1 MAVFYSHPF
10 SYQAEEPLLNQSE
23 DPREE
28 SPQKSLTIPQVFA
41 VIGLRK
47 PLMIVSLVMVT
58 QQLSG
63 KYFDFQFETDSLTNN
78 SQESTQVKIF
88 LLLQSRLNNFF

>member
-1 MAVFYSHPF
+1 MAVFYAHPF

-63 KYFDFQFETDSLTNN
+63 KYHSISSLKPTH
-78 SQESTQVKIF
+78 SQMTHRNQ
-88 LLLQSRLNNFF
+88 RR

>member
-63 KYFDFQFETDSLTNN
+63 KYLSISSLKQTH
-78 SQESTQVKIF
+78 
-88 LLLQSRLNNFF
+88 SRITHRNQRR

>member
-1 MAVFYSHPF
+1 MAVFYAHPF

-63 KYFDFQFETDSLTNN
+63 KYHSISSLKQTH
-78 SQESTQVKIF
+78 SQMTRRNQ
-88 LLLQSRLNNFF
+88 RR